1 LKYKMITRGDEASN
15 TIAKLIKEVYL
26 QEDEEV
32 VFNPDHIFAVG
43 GDGTFLRAVHDLF
56 MNSTPSLENDCII
69 HGINTG
75 TLGFYT
81 SCTPVKEQ
89 LDELFSNIRNNNCRV
104 QKVKPLSF
112 WIKYGNEETDG
123 GIGLNDITITTK
135 ERKTLTAKVFIQE
148 DNSYTHFEK
157 FKGTGLCFS
166 TALGSTAYNKAL
178 GGAVVHPDFKIIQM
192 TEMAGINSI
201 AYQTLGSSMILPE
214 DTAIEIETNDNIVI
228 TFDHESK
235 TYTDNI
241 SVITISTLDTVFNID
256 VTNNDNFAEKL
267 KRSFILSK

>member
-1 LKYKMITRGDEASN
+1 MKYKMITRGDEASN
-15 TIAKLIKEVYL
+15 TIAKLIKDCYL

-32 VFNPDHIFAVG
+32 VFNPDHVFAVG

-56 MNSTPSLENDCII
+56 TNSTPSLENDCII

-81 SCTPVKEQ
+81 SYTPVKEQ
-89 LDELFSNIRNNNCRV
+89 MDELFNNIRNNNCRIK
-104 QKVKPLSF
+104 KVKPLSF
-112 WIKYGNEETDG
+112 WIKYGNQETDG
-123 GIGLNDITITTK
+123 GIALNDITITTK
-135 ERKTLTAKVFIQE
+135 ERKTLTTKVFIQE
-148 DNSYTHFEK
+148 GNSYNYFEK

-201 AYQTLGSSMILPE
+201 AYQTLASPMILPE
-214 DTAIEIETNDNIVI
+214 DAGIEIETNDNIVI

-241 SVITISTLDTVFNID
+241 SIITISTLDAVFNID

-267 KRSFILSK
+267 KRSFIISK